1 MDVPILTD
9 ASLTIKKGSLT
20 AIRGPSGAG
29 KSTLADI
36 AAGLLPTRKGRVLLD
51 GQPLDERSRIL
62 WRREVA
68 VVPQESFLF
77 DESVRRNLLC
87 VKPDATEQEL
97 WAVLEMVNSRV
108 FVETRKGKLDSPV
121 GERGILLSGG
131 ERQRLSLARALLRE
145 PQLII
150 LDEPTNNLDRASE
163 LALFEVLENLKRK
176 TTLLVISHDRS
187 ILERADHV
195 LQLDKGVIIYSGRS
209 A

>member
-1 MDVPILTD
+1 MSPTESQPQISMVT
-9 ASLTIKKGSLT
+9 GS
-20 AIRGPSGAG
+20 P
-29 KSTLADI
+29 KS
-36 AAGLLPTRKGRVLLD
+36 
-51 GQPLDERSRIL
+51 
-62 WRREVA
+62 
-68 VVPQESFLF
+68 
-77 DESVRRNLLC
+77 
-87 VKPDATEQEL
+87 
-97 WAVLEMVNSRV
+97 AVLEMVNSRV

-163 LALFEVLENLKRK
+163 LALFEVLDNLKRK